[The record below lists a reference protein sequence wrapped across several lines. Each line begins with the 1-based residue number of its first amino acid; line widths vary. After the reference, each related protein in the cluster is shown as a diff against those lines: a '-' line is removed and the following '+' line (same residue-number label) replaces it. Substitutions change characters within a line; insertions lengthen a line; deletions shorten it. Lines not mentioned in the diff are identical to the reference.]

1 MKIAVYSICKN
12 EAPFVERFLTSCA
25 GADLVVV
32 ADTGST
38 DGTIKEFTRVCPP
51 DKSPPVAL
59 HRVSINP
66 WRFDT
71 ARNVALALVPADVD
85 VCIRLDIDEVLDPGW
100 RPALEDA
107 WIEGTTQLW
116 YWFNHAPGYRF
127 RTNNIHA
134 RHGYHWRGL
143 DHECLYDAT
152 GRARLRIAD
161 DRLSITH
168 HQDHTKDRTGILPRL
183 IAQVKED
190 KRARTLYYL
199 GREYYYYRRDENAV
213 ATLKE
218 YLSQPDAMWSQ
229 ERMDVMS
236 MIADSYERMGDTKS
250 AVHWHYR
257 AIAEFP
263 TREPMLGLARL
274 ARKMG
279 QHALAYGTAKHA
291 LTITD
296 RMDSMFN
303 KPVAWGDE
311 FGQIVEHCGAYI

>member
-12 EAPFVERFLTSCA
+12 EAPHVERFLNSCA

-38 DGTIKEFTRVCPP
+38 DGTQNEFTKRQAGPTP
-51 DKSPPVAL
+51 IAL
-59 HRVSINP
+59 HQISLSP

-71 ARNVALALVPADVD
+71 ARNIALSLVPADVD

-107 WIEGTTQLW
+107 WIEGTTRLW

-127 RTNNIHA
+127 RLNNIHA

-143 DHECLYDAT
+143 DHEALYDAT
-152 GRARLRIAD
+152 GLSKPRTAD

-183 IAQVKED
+183 IAQVQED
-190 KRARTLYYL
+190 ERARTLYYL
-199 GREYYYYRRDENAV
+199 GREYYYYRRSREALGTFLFYLERKD
-213 ATLKE
+213 AT
-218 YLSQPDAMWSQ
+218 WVQ

-236 MIADSYERMGDTKS
+236 MMAECHERLYETDR
-250 AVHWHYR
+250 AIHWWHR
-257 AIAEFP
+257 AIAECST
-263 TREPMLGLARL
+263 TREPYLGLALLAERVGQKSLAAGL
-274 ARKMG
+274 AR
-279 QHALAYGTAKHA
+279 HA
-291 LTITD
+291 LTITY

-303 KPVAWGDE
+303 RPAAWDGTLE
-311 FGQIVEHCGAYI
+311 QIVDRCSA

>member
-12 EAPFVERFLTSCA
+12 EAPHVERFLNSCA

-38 DGTIKEFTRVCPP
+38 DGTQNEFTKRQAGPTP
-51 DKSPPVAL
+51 IAL
-59 HRVSINP
+59 HQISLSP

-71 ARNVALALVPADVD
+71 ARNIALSLVPADVD

-107 WIEGTTQLW
+107 WIEGTTRLW

-127 RTNNIHA
+127 RLNNIHA

-143 DHECLYDAT
+143 DHEALYDAT
-152 GRARLRIAD
+152 GLSKPRTAD

-183 IAQVKED
+183 IAQVQED
-190 KRARTLYYL
+190 ERARTLYYL
-199 GREYYYYRRDENAV
+199 GREYYYYRRNRE
-213 ATLKE
+213 ATRHISVLSRKE
-218 YLSQPDAMWSQ
+218 GRHLGSA

-236 MIADSYERMGDTKS
+236 MIAESYERL
-250 AVHWHYR
+250 Y
-257 AIAEFP
+257 
-263 TREPMLGLARL
+263 
-274 ARKMG
+274 G
-279 QHALAYGTAKHA
+279 QHRRRHSVVASCNRRVFNDSGTAIWASRLLRAGGQKELAARARTHA
-291 LTITD
+291 PAAQDAEPT
-296 RMDSMFN
+296 
-303 KPVAWGDE
+303 G
-311 FGQIVEHCGAYI
+311 